1 MISGKH
7 FDVFIQKRIFDPL
20 NMEDT
25 GLKAPEAKMN
35 RFISIY
41 APVGLFDSMK
51 PGLVKAE
58 DFLSEPH
65 SSRPKFLSGGGGLA
79 GTHSWMLPT
88 QYVTGFCLTERKSGF

>member
-1 MISGKH
+1 MISGKP
-7 FDVFIQKRIFDPL
+7 FDIFIQKRIFDPL
-20 NMEDT
+20 NIKDI
-25 GLKAPEAKMN
+25 GFKAQEAKMN

>member
-1 MISGKH
+1 MISGKP
-7 FDVFIQKRIFDPL
+7 FDIFIQKRIFDPL
-20 NMEDT
+20 NIKDT
-25 GLKAPEAKMN
+25 GFKAQEAKMN

-79 GTHSWMLPT
+79 GTHSWMSPT
-88 QYVTGFCLTERKSGF
+88 QHITGFCLTKRKPGF